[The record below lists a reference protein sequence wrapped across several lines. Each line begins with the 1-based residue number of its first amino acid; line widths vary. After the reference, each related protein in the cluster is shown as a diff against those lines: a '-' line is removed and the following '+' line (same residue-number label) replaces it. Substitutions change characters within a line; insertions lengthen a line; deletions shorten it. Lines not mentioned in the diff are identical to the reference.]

1 MIKEDFVVSKAERE
15 ILEVLLEKG
24 PMTVRELAEAVSDH
38 NWKKQ
43 TLNTFLLRLIA
54 KGKVIRTYDSMR
66 EKNVYTGVPYT
77 NFERLFEEK
86 SEEQV
91 AKTLMDMQQNMFF
104 KSEQDCLSWL
114 QSKDSYKQNRTIYTG
129 RNLKGEK
136 EQYLNIPEDVE
147 HE

>member
-1 MIKEDFVVSKAERE
+1 MVSKAERE

-24 PMTVRELAEAVSDH
+24 PMTARELAAAVSEH

-43 TLNTFLLRLIA
+43 TLNTFFLRLIA
-54 KGKVIRTYDSMR
+54 KGKVIRTFDSMR

-77 NFERLFEEK
+77 NFEQLFEGK

-91 AKTLMDMQQNMFF
+91 AKTLLDIQQNMFF

-114 QSKDSYKQNRTIYTG
+114 QSKDSYKSNRTIYEG
-129 RNLKGEK
+129 KNLKGEK
-136 EQYLNIPEDVE
+136 ERYLDIPEDVE

>member
-1 MIKEDFVVSKAERE
+1 MVSKAERE

-24 PMTVRELAEAVSDH
+24 PMTAKELATAVSEH

-54 KGKVIRTYDSMR
+54 KGKVIRTFDSMR
-66 EKNVYTGVPYT
+66 EKNVYIGVPYT
-77 NFERLFEEK
+77 NFEQLFEGK

-91 AKTLMDMQQNMFF
+91 AKALVNIQQNMFF
-104 KSEQDCLSWL
+104 KSEQDCFYWL
-114 QSKDSYKQNRTIYTG
+114 QSKDSYKSNRTIYEG
-129 RNLKGEK
+129 KNLKGEK
-136 EQYLNIPEDVE
+136 ERYLDIPEDVE